1 MLRLSID
8 EREEEDTEGTAQA
21 LPFVIN
27 TDLAAQYGNKFSV
40 ILDAHNMPVVA
51 VLL

>member
-8 EREEEDTEGTAQA
+8 EREDDDVEEAVNA

-27 TDLAAQYGNKFSV
+27 EELFEQYGENYSV
-40 ILDAHNMPVVA
+40 TLDENQVPVIVA
-51 VLL
+51 G